1 MVNRIQFLFSGSSC
15 PVDLICKAIL
25 RNMLHQRSLWRWGQG
40 SRGLKGLDPIFL
52 VVSGECAGALAS
64 LTLKIPPLA
73 SGVCLFALGLVT
85 LLGLCSG
92 RCLLSWG
99 AESPN
104 FPPTVPFLVFYTWLW
119 NPCSLVSLL
128 PTVGLNGAAGHSCL
142 GQESAATFSLKKSIS
157 CHSSCGPGECRVL
170 LFSSWHMPKLIQQWR
185 RDRFESRNDS
195 GPQFRFYYIPPW
207 GFGKATI
214 VLIKTREYINT
225 SRT

>member
-1 MVNRIQFLFSGSSC
+1 MMNRIQFLFSGSLC

-25 RNMLHQRSLWRWGQG
+25 RDMLHQRSLWRWGQG

-52 VVSGECAGALAS
+52 VASGECAGALAS

-73 SGVCLFALGLVT
+73 SGVCVFALGLVT

-92 RCLLSWG
+92 RSLLSCG

-104 FPPTVPFLVFYTWLW
+104 FPPEPFLVFYTWLW
-119 NPCSLVSLL
+119 NPCSLVRLL
-128 PTVGLNGAAGHSCL
+128 PTAGLNGAAGHSCL

-157 CHSSCGPGECRVL
+157 CHSSCLPGECRVL
-170 LFSSWHMPKLIQQWR
+170 LFSWDMPKLIQQQR

-195 GPQFRFYYIPPW
+195 GPQFRFYYVPLQ
-207 GFGKATI
+207 GFGKAAI